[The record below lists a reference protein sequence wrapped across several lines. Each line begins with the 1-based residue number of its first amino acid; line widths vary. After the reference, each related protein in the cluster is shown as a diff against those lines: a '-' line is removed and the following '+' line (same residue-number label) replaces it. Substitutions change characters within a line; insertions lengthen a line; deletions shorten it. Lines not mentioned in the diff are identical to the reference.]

1 MISVILNSC
10 ETVSLMSVPNPV
22 ALDILHIDML
32 HDMLHDMSPS
42 SLVSL
47 LLVQL
52 TKVSTI
58 GDGQQNRCS

>member
-32 HDMLHDMSPS
+32 HDMSPS

-52 TKVSTI
+52 TKVSNI

>member
-1 MISVILNSC
+1 
-10 ETVSLMSVPNPV
+10 MSVPNPV

-32 HDMLHDMSPS
+32 HDMSPS

-52 TKVSTI
+52 TEVNTI

>member
-47 LLVQL
+47 LVQS

>member
-47 LLVQL
+47 LVQL